1 MKRKDMKKE
10 VSVRFTVVFCLTVLI
25 VLQIGIACA
34 SWSKFRHDLNNTGYT
49 SEVGPKTNLVAWEFD
64 TGGAVTSSPAVV
76 DGVVYVGSNDTYVY
90 ALDASTGDEIW
101 SYQIGGQFG
110 WNGTYSSPAVTNGVV
125 YIGANDFN
133 IYALN
138 ATTGDKIWNF
148 TVFGYVYSSPAV
160 VDGVVYVGGT
170 DSFVYALNATTESL
184 TWEERLIWAT
194 TVGLYNTT
202 EGWVI
207 HGITS
212 SPAVVDG
219 VVYIGSAANNTDFTG
234 NVTALDA
241 DTGDIIWMYPLES
254 GVKGVWFSAPAVVDG
269 IVYIG
274 TYAGWVLALNSTT
287 EPLTPAE
294 RRLWGFKAT
303 NVVATSPAVAYGMVY
318 MGETGFPARVLAL
331 NASTGT
337 LEWFYSPP
345 PGPVTGVFCSPAV
358 SDGVVY
364 TGTDPNGV
372 VLALNAMTGAEIW
385 RYTVGYALHGSAV
398 VAEDADGRVRLF
410 LGSHNHKVYAFGLGI
425 WDIDANEEVDI
436 VDIVIIALAFGSRPG
451 DGNWD
456 PRADVAA
463 EYGLIDIVDIVTA
476 AIHFGEIT
484 K

>member
-90 ALDASTGDEIW
+90 ALEASTGDEIW
-101 SYQIGGQFG
+101 SYQISGQFG

-125 YIGANDFN
+125 YIGSNDFN
-133 IYALN
+133 VYALN

-184 TWEERLIWAT
+184 TWEERLIWTT

-219 VVYIGSAANNTDFTG
+219 VVYVGSAANNTGFTG

-241 DTGDIIWMYPLES
+241 ATGDIIWMYPLTQ
-254 GVKGVWFSAPAVVDG
+254 GVWFSAPAVIEDVL
-269 IVYIG
+269 YIG
-274 TYAGWVLALNSTT
+274 TWNGQVLALNATT
-287 EPLTPAE
+287 QSLTPAE
-294 RRLWGFKAT
+294 RLIWSFKAQ
-303 NVVATSPAVAYGMVY
+303 NRVATSPAVAYGMVY
-318 MGETGFPARVLAL
+318 TGETGSPARVLAL
-331 NASTGT
+331 NASTGL
-337 LEWFYSPP
+337 LEWFWLPP
-345 PGPVTGVFCSPAV
+345 PTPPTFGVYCSAAV

-364 TGTDPNGV
+364 TGTDNGL
-372 VLALNAMTGAEIW
+372 VLALNAMTGEEIW
-385 RYTVGYALHGSAV
+385 SYGVGNHLRGSAV
-398 VAEDADGRVRLF
+398 VAEDSDGRVRLF
-410 LGSHNHKVYAFGLGI
+410 VGSHGHKVYAFGLGI
-425 WDIDANEEVDI
+425 WDIDANEIVNILDI
-436 VDIVIIALAFGSRPG
+436 LQIAVAFGTSPG
-451 DGNWD
+451 DPKWN
-456 PRADVAA
+456 PQADVDPNGIINILDVLQVA
-463 EYGLIDIVDIVTA
+463 V
-476 AIHFGEIT
+476 HFGEQT
-484 K
+484 

>member
-1 MKRKDMKKE
+1 MKGKDLQKRA
-10 VSVRFTVVFCLTVLI
+10 SFFFTIILCLTVL
-25 VLQIGIACA
+25 VVSQVGISLA
-34 SWSKFRHDLNNTGYT
+34 SWPMFRHDLNNTGYT
-49 SEVGPKTNLVAWEFD
+49 SEVGPKTNIIAWDFD
-64 TGGAVTSSPAVV
+64 TGSVVTSSPAVA

-101 SYQIGGQFG
+101 RYQISGQFG
-110 WNGTYSSPAVTNGVV
+110 YNGTYSSPAVADGVV
-125 YIGANDFN
+125 YIGSNDFN

-138 ATTGDKIWNF
+138 ASTGTKIWNF
-148 TVFGYVYSSPAV
+148 TVFGYVYSSPVV
-160 VDGVVYVGGT
+160 VDGILYVGGT
-170 DSFVYALNATTESL
+170 DSFVYALNATTQPL
-184 TWEERLIWAT
+184 TREQRLIWNT
-194 TVGLYNTT
+194 TMGLYNTT
-202 EGWVI
+202 EGLVI

-219 VVYIGSAANNTDFTG
+219 VVYIGSAANNTGSTG

-241 DTGDIIWMYPLES
+241 DTGDIIWMYPLDSVE
-254 GVKGVWFSAPAVVDG
+254 KGIWFSAPAVVDG
-269 IVYIG
+269 VVYIG

-287 EPLTPAE
+287 APLTPAE

-303 NVVATSPAVAYGMVY
+303 NVAATSPAVAYGMVY

-358 SDGVVY
+358 SDGLVY

-385 RYTVGYALHGSAV
+385 RYTVGSALHGSAV

-410 LGSHNHKVYAFGLGI
+410 LGSHNNKVYAFGLGI

-436 VDIVIIALAFGSRPG
+436 VDVVIVALAFGSRPG

-463 EYGLIDIVDIVTA
+463 EYGLIDIVDIVLV
-476 AIHFGEIT
+476 AIHFGETT